1 MRWGETEIE
10 VELHRYGDILF
21 FFLNLILVSFN
32 KKKLKI
38 KEKYLARTGMRQ
50 TGTLQNPRQRE
61 GCLPLYRTVGV

>member
-10 VELHRYGDILF
+10 VELHRYGEILF
-21 FFLNLILVSFN
+21 FFHLILVSSN

-38 KEKYLARTGMRQ
+38 KEKYLARAGMRQ

-61 GCLPLYRTVGV
+61 GCLPL